1 MTESPLLRLEPAA
14 LRAADLGRELAQ
26 RAEVGERRAHSGQ
39 TLAPARSRWTGRAR
53 RRGSDHAEWLA
64 EQRFAPLRLGGT

>member
-26 RAEVGERRAHSGQ
+26 RAEVGERRAQSGQ
-39 TLAPARSRWTGRAR
+39 TLAPARSRRPGGAR
-53 RRGSDHAEWLA
+53 HRGSDHAEWLA
-64 EQRFAPLRLGGT
+64 E